1 MMQGIEILRQFTL
14 RNCVVKIA
22 NVEPLGAPGALDDA
36 LRQLSH
42 YRREKVAPYRFERGK
57 WLSAGLL
64 LDNMLMEHGL
74 RERDMEY
81 ASGEH
86 GKPLLL
92 NHPELHFSLSHSG
105 TLVACALGD
114 EPVGV
119 DVQTIV
125 ELRRG
130 LVEYTMS
137 EAEIARLD
145 AMARIDE
152 QELFFTQLWT
162 LKECYAKATGRGL
175 SHEFPSFDVTSD
187 GEVMPLSE
195 LSPNAIFRT
204 TKLTGAVASVAII
217 REREQDDLNSSKC
230 NI

>member
-1 MMQGIEILRQFTL
+1 MMRGIEILRQFTL

-22 NVEPLGAPGALDDA
+22 NVEPLGAPGALDEA
-36 LRQLSH
+36 LSQLSH

-57 WLSAGLL
+57 WLSAGAGLL

-81 ASGEH
+81 ATGDH
-86 GKPLLL
+86 GKPLLR

-114 EPVGV
+114 EPMGV

-125 ELRRG
+125 KLRRG

-137 EAEIARLD
+137 EAEIKRLD
-145 AMARIDE
+145 AMASIDE

-162 LKECYAKATGRGL
+162 LKESYVKATGRGL
-175 SHEFPSFDVTSD
+175 THEFPAFDVTSE
-187 GEVMPLSE
+187 GEVMPLSA
-195 LSPNAIFRT
+195 LSPNAIFKT
-204 TKLTGAVASVAII
+204 IKLTGAVASVAII
-217 REREQDDLNSSKC
+217 QDDLNSSKC